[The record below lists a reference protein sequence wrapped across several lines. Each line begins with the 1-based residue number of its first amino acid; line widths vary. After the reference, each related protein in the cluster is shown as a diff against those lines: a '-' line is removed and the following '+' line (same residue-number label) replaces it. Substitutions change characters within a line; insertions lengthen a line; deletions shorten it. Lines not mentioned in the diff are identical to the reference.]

1 MILDEKNYFN
11 SSFVYLITFR
21 KGKNMKR
28 TVQIFSILFICL
40 WVAPSFAQELSAKS
54 MEALR
59 DAAKSNKKAL
69 VALNL
74 KLTETEDKAFWKV
87 YESYQ
92 KDLDKTN
99 ERLINLIKDYAKEYK
114 AKSLTDEKAKQ
125 LISDYI
131 VIEEDLLKL
140 KKSYLEK
147 VSAVIPDKKMMTYFQ
162 LENKIQAIIRF
173 DGAINIPLA
182 E

>member
-1 MILDEKNYFN
+1 
-11 SSFVYLITFR
+11 
-21 KGKNMKR
+21 MKR
-28 TVQIFSILFICL
+28 TVQIISILLICL
-40 WVAPSFAQELSAKS
+40 WVAPIFAQELSTNS

-59 DAAKSNKKAL
+59 EAAKSNKKAL

-74 KLTETEDKAFWKV
+74 NLTDTEGKAFWPI

-92 KDLDKTN
+92 KDIAKVN
-99 ERLINLIKDYAKEYK
+99 ERLIALIKDYAKEYK
-114 AKSLTDEKAKQ
+114 ARSLTDEKAKQ

-173 DGAINIPLA
+173 DVAINIPLA